1 MKRIGYVAAGLAL
14 GVLVALQLPSAAQ
27 DSSTGTSGQRTVTV
41 SGTATIKSAPD
52 EAVISLGVQT
62 QAGSAQQALQ
72 ENANK
77 MTAVLSAISSDGIGK
92 DDIATSGVNLYPN
105 YGQNGNAITGY
116 QASNQVDVTVRDMSK
131 VGTVIDDAV
140 GAGANLANGITFQ
153 LSDQNAG
160 LNDAL
165 AAAVIDAKTKA
176 QTLATAGGAQLGQVV
191 SIREDSAPQPPV
203 YFDRYASAGAASS
216 APTPVNPPTIQT
228 QVSVTVVWSLA

>member
-1 MKRIGYVAAGLAL
+1 
-14 GVLVALQLPSAAQ
+14 
-27 DSSTGTSGQRTVTV
+27 VTV
-41 SGTATIKSAPD
+41 PDLPRSEQPRPIYRRILLKLSGDAFAPPRGELGISA
-52 EAVISLGVQT
+52 ESIALMANQLREIVSLGVQT

-77 MTAVLSAISSDGIGK
+77 MTAVLSAISGDGIGK

-105 YGQNGNAITGY
+105 YGQSGNTITGY

-131 VGTVIDDAV
+131 VGSVIDDAV

-165 AAAVIDAKTKA
+165 AAAVADAKTKA

-191 SIREDSAPQPPV
+191 SIREDSAPQPPI
-203 YFDRYASAGAASS
+203 YFDRAFASAGAVSS